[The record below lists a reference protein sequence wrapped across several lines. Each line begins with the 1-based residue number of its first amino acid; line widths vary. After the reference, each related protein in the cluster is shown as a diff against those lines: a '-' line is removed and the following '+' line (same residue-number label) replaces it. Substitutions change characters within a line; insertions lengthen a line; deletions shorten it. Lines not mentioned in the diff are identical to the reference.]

1 MTNLEVVSLDKALEV
16 QRMEILPRYLPARF
30 NTGASGGPSPGDAMM
45 LALTAF
51 EARMDMLE
59 RTRVASDAAP
69 KVLGVKTPE
78 KRWGAVLEG
87 ALRIYGCMDDSGLP
101 LVYATLAATP
111 KGGGEDQIVGYLSDP
126 CERERCGNEHS
137 ARIPPLCQRLVHGV
151 PTPRHEFEQLGERDH
166 PFPSIGDVPDADAGA
181 LRRAAGLRLGQLA
194 AGVVGGRSGVPP
206 GETRAALPGVEDG
219 VRR

>member
-111 KGGGEDQIVGYLSDP
+111 KGGGGGSHCRVSIRPVRTRKVRQRTFRPYS
-126 CERERCGNEHS
+126 S
-137 ARIPPLCQRLVHGV
+137 PLPKTRSWRADT
-151 PTPRHEFEQLGERDH
+151 TPR
-166 PFPSIGDVPDADAGA
+166 I
-181 LRRAAGLRLGQLA
+181 
-194 AGVVGGRSGVPP
+194 
-206 GETRAALPGVEDG
+206 
-219 VRR
+219 